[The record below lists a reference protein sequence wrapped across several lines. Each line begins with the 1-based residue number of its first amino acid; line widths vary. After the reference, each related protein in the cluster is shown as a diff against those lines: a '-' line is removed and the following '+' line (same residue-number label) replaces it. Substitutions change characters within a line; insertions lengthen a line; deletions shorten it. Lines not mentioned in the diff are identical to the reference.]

1 MPNPESFTS
10 SVESSGED
18 AASIKARGQKVS
30 EAFAEQNKSNAPI
43 FKGMSREEFNNFD
56 VSKLSPEELERA
68 KQEILAMR
76 AALVSNP
83 QSTDAASA
91 EVSNSAHETVS
102 KEAARATAEKTKQ
115 DPQAKDFISK
125 KAMAALLAVSIA
137 AGGIIGY
144 FGANMQNASAE

>member
-68 KQEILAMR
+68 KQ
-76 AALVSNP
+76 
-83 QSTDAASA
+83 
-91 EVSNSAHETVS
+91 
-102 KEAARATAEKTKQ
+102 
-115 DPQAKDFISK
+115 
-125 KAMAALLAVSIA
+125 
-137 AGGIIGY
+137 
-144 FGANMQNASAE
+144 